1 MSLMKNNLFYKTIF
15 LTGKATIRTF
25 GHLIDLID
33 GKIVFSEPDSI
44 GGLKTLEDNYLHILT
59 ELEGVMKNR
68 EIPGIDEF
76 FVEQGLLAENRSW
89 KSFPLFIYGTE
100 FLNNTALCPKT
111 RELLLGVDGFSSAM
125 FSVLTAGKRIPEHK
139 GIYKGVLRAHL
150 GLIVPPK
157 ANGEC
162 FITVDGQK
170 SYWENGKLIL
180 FDDAHIHSAHN
191 ETDMDRVVLFIDVIR
206 PLPWPLSI
214 LNKWMFNLLAK
225 SSFISE
231 TVKKYEQFGNKSSQK
246 IEIEFKQK

>member
-1 MSLMKNNLFYKTIF
+1 MKNNLLYKIIF
-15 LTGKATIRTF
+15 LIGKASIRAF
-25 GHLIDLID
+25 GQLIDLVD
-33 GKIVFSEPDSI
+33 GKIVFAEPSTI
-44 GGLKTLEDNYLHILT
+44 GGLKTLEDSYLHILT
-59 ELEGVMKNR
+59 ELEGVMENR

-76 FVEQGLLAENRSW
+76 FVEQGILAENRSW
-89 KSFPLFIYGTE
+89 KSFPLFIYGNE

-139 GIYKGVLRAHL
+139 GIYKGVLRVHL

-157 ANGEC
+157 AKGEC
-162 FITVDGQK
+162 SITVDGQK

-180 FDDAHIHSAHN
+180 FDDAHLHSACN

-206 PLPWPLSI
+206 PLPWPLST
-214 LNKWMFNLLAK
+214 LNKLMFNLLAK